1 MTAQL
6 PELATALRD
15 RPAQRVQWLPFSI
28 PAGNVSAWRRR
39 CQSPG
44 CRQTEAREGRLTES
58 EQQIVPQSYIDM
70 VEGSRIP

>member
-28 PAGNVSAWRRR
+28 PAGNVSAGTAAPGDAGASHQAAGRRK
-39 CQSPG
+39 P
-44 CRQTEAREGRLTES
+44 EREG
-58 EQQIVPQSYIDM
+58 
-70 VEGSRIP
+70 